1 MKIKKMTLLILTIGI
16 FFAVINTFGEI
27 QSLERNNFQ
36 NQNFDEEAIFNFG
49 AILSTAATGISAYN
63 IGMAINAIN
72 SSNLNYE
79 NDIGTKPIMWDKIE
93 LKYWEIIAVAAFM
106 ANETRE
112 IKNISNGNNGYIKNL
127 NYEKSPIGKMEDTKD
142 MRSKI
147 IINLFKVVGNITDNV
162 GRTLSNIL
170 AAFLLLMGTTEIL
183 IGILKGVL
191 EVEDINST
199 IIIQIS
205 KNMIPKI
212 AVIGIIF
219 LFLANSF
226 FWNFYTGALFN
237 FSMKI
242 GGILSGQN
250 FNMKNFPNYLTK
262 LFDVPFSIMV
272 QGIKMMF
279 NIQGVVNN
287 IMPLILLFSGI
298 LFLYFIFKAAVEIM
312 SILID
317 YLVIGCFS
325 MCIIIFS
332 VLKITKNIGTGVVGA
347 VIYAMT
353 NVIVLFLLAGISFS
367 LTDKIE
373 KHSHNFVSNLS
384 INSTLEANTPIFSLS
399 FLSLSFFLF
408 ESLISFLVISYIS
421 SYSKIT
427 SCIKIHCFSSSFLT
441 LFSTKLNL
449 VIISFVNFCE
459 FKNSFS
465 ILSTIFKEEEK

>member
-1 MKIKKMTLLILTIGI
+1 
-16 FFAVINTFGEI
+16 
-27 QSLERNNFQ
+27 
-36 NQNFDEEAIFNFG
+36 
-49 AILSTAATGISAYN
+49 
-63 IGMAINAIN
+63 
-72 SSNLNYE
+72 
-79 NDIGTKPIMWDKIE
+79 
-93 LKYWEIIAVAAFM
+93 
-106 ANETRE
+106 
-112 IKNISNGNNGYIKNL
+112 
-127 NYEKSPIGKMEDTKD
+127 MEDTKD

-147 IINLFKVVGNITDNV
+147 IINLFKIVGNITDNV

-170 AAFLLLMGTTEIL
+170 ATFLLLMGTTEIL
-183 IGILKGVL
+183 IGILKSIL
-191 EVEDINST
+191 EIENINSS
-199 IIIQIS
+199 IIIQIL

-219 LFLANSF
+219 SFLANSF

-242 GGILSGQN
+242 GGMLSGQN
-250 FNMKNFPNYLTK
+250 FDIKNFPNYLTK

-298 LFLYFIFKAAVEIM
+298 LFIYFIFKAAVEIM

-317 YLVIGCFS
+317 YLVICCFS

-373 KHSHNFVSNLS
+373 KSGISNIS
-384 INSTLEANTPIFSLS
+384 K
-399 FLSLSFFLF
+399 LF
-408 ESLISFLVISYIS
+408 ELIFTLYIAVLLLTKIREIGKS
-421 SYSKIT
+421 IYSGKVFGLKGTEIFGESKMLFNKI
-427 SCIKIHCFSSSFLT
+427 KKF
-441 LFSTKLNL
+441 
-449 VIISFVNFCE
+449 II
-459 FKNSFS
+459 
-465 ILSTIFKEEEK
+465 

>member
-1 MKIKKMTLLILTIGI
+1 M
-16 FFAVINTFGEI
+16 
-27 QSLERNNFQ
+27 SLE
-36 NQNFDEEAIFNFG
+36 I
-49 AILSTAATGISAYN
+49 
-63 IGMAINAIN
+63 
-72 SSNLNYE
+72 
-79 NDIGTKPIMWDKIE
+79 
-93 LKYWEIIAVAAFM
+93 
-106 ANETRE
+106 
-112 IKNISNGNNGYIKNL
+112 
-127 NYEKSPIGKMEDTKD
+127 
-142 MRSKI
+142 
-147 IINLFKVVGNITDNV
+147 
-162 GRTLSNIL
+162 
-170 AAFLLLMGTTEIL
+170 
-183 IGILKGVL
+183 
-191 EVEDINST
+191 EDINSI
-199 IIIQIS
+199 IIIQIL
-205 KNMIPKI
+205 KNMVPKI

-250 FNMKNFPNYLTK
+250 FDIKNLPNYLTK

-332 VLKITKNIGTGVVGA
+332 VLQITKNIGTGVIGA

-353 NVIVLFLLAGISFS
+353 NVIVMFLLAGISFS

-373 KHSHNFVSNLS
+373 KSGISS
-384 INSTLEANTPIFSLS
+384 ISK
-399 FLSLSFFLF
+399 LF
-408 ESLISFLVISYIS
+408 ELI
-421 SYSKIT
+421 
-427 SCIKIHCFSSSFLT
+427 LT
-441 LFSTKLNL
+441 LYIAVLLLTKIREIGKSIYSGKVFGLKGTEIFGESKMPFNKIKKF
-449 VIISFVNFCE
+449 II
-459 FKNSFS
+459 
-465 ILSTIFKEEEK
+465 

>member
-63 IGMAINAIN
+63 IGMAVNAIN

-93 LKYWEIIAVAAFM
+93 LKYWEIIAVAAFI

-170 AAFLLLMGTTEIL
+170 ATFLLLMGTTEIL

-191 EVEDINST
+191 EVENINSI
-199 IIIQIS
+199 IIIQIL
-205 KNMIPKI
+205 KNMVPKI

-250 FNMKNFPNYLTK
+250 FDIKNLPNYLTK

-298 LFLYFIFKAAVEIM
+298 LFIYFIFKAAVEIM

-332 VLKITKNIGTGVVGA
+332 VLQITKNIGTEVIGA

-353 NVIVLFLLAGISFS
+353 NVIVMFLLAGISFS

-373 KHSHNFVSNLS
+373 KSGISS
-384 INSTLEANTPIFSLS
+384 ISK
-399 FLSLSFFLF
+399 LF
-408 ESLISFLVISYIS
+408 ELI
-421 SYSKIT
+421 
-427 SCIKIHCFSSSFLT
+427 LT
-441 LFSTKLNL
+441 LYIAVLLLTKIREIGKSIYSGKVFGLKGTEIFGESKMPFNKIKKF
-449 VIISFVNFCE
+449 II
-459 FKNSFS
+459 
-465 ILSTIFKEEEK
+465 